1 MVNCIL
7 RGTLLTGSI
16 HKTFHWHSKIVK
28 FFSLQASHSYRPLKV
43 FVDSH
48 TAVSD
53 RVKQH
58 TEQKFYEILIDLLKK
73 QPFFAY

>member
-1 MVNCIL
+1 MANCIL
-7 RGTLLTGSI
+7 RGTLLTGS
-16 HKTFHWHSKIVK
+16 
-28 FFSLQASHSYRPLKV
+28 SLQASHSYRPLKKV
-43 FVDSH
+43 FVDLP